1 LNKDLYRRIRPDQVF
16 AETTMKMI
24 SKLALAA
31 AAVVVATA
39 ASFPGEWGDL
49 YRGTFP
55 NDLRKREALDA
66 CAAQSAS
73 FMRFLASDR
82 ENCYRQ
88 LRGLGIAAT
97 NSGTW
102 SKPDWLHPQFEQD

>member
-1 LNKDLYRRIRPDQVF
+1 
-16 AETTMKMI
+16 MKMI
-24 SKLALAA
+24 SKIALGA

-39 ASFPGEWGDL
+39 ASFPGPLTDF

-66 CAAQSAS
+66 CAAQNAS

-88 LRGLGIAAT
+88 MRGIGAT
-97 NSGTW
+97 ANNSGSW
-102 SKPDWLHPQFEQD
+102 SKPDHGHPQFEQD

>member
-1 LNKDLYRRIRPDQVF
+1 
-16 AETTMKMI
+16 MKMI
-24 SKLALAA
+24 SKLAIGA

-39 ASFPGEWGDL
+39 ASFPGPLSDF

-66 CAAQSAS
+66 CAAQNAS
-73 FMRFLASDR
+73 FLRFLASDR

-88 LRGLGIAAT
+88 MRGIGAT
-97 NSGTW
+97 ANNSGSW
-102 SKPDWLHPQFEQD
+102 SKPDHNHPQFEQD

>member
-1 LNKDLYRRIRPDQVF
+1 
-16 AETTMKMI
+16 MKMI
-24 SKLALAA
+24 TKIALGA

-39 ASFPGEWGDL
+39 ASFPGPLTDF

-66 CAAQSAS
+66 CAAQNSS

-82 ENCYRQ
+82 EDCYRQ
-88 LRGLGIAAT
+88 MRGIGAT
-97 NSGTW
+97 ANNSGSW
-102 SKPDWLHPQFEQD
+102 SKPDHSHPQFEQD

>member
-1 LNKDLYRRIRPDQVF
+1 
-16 AETTMKMI
+16 MKMI
-24 SKLALAA
+24 SKIALGV
-31 AAVVVATA
+31 AAVVMATA
-39 ASFPGEWGDL
+39 ASVPGQFGDL
-49 YRGTFP
+49 YRGTYP
-55 NDLRKREALDA
+55 SDLRKREALDA
-66 CAAQSAS
+66 CAAQSS
-73 FMRFLASDR
+73 TFVRFLASDR